1 MTLQNKSKQS
11 DKTSRDLPSSK
22 VKPAY
27 DFNEDEVFTHEE
39 VFGDIVIEPFSL
51 EDALDILEI
60 SEAEFQEQLD
70 SRGFCPKEDFNRN
83 GKFPVGWIS
92 ALDTHKWILD

>member
-1 MTLQNKSKQS
+1 MVIQTRAYQSGDTGQVSTNAKSKPVS
-11 DKTSRDLPSSK
+11 ILD
-22 VKPAY
+22 
-27 DFNEDEVFTHEE
+27 DEEVYTHEE
-39 VFGDIVIEPFSL
+39 VFGEVVINPFSL

-70 SRGFCPKEDFNRN
+70 SRGFCPKEDFDRN
-83 GKFPVGWIS
+83 GKFPVGWIR

>member
-1 MTLQNKSKQS
+1 MTSCVS
-11 DKTSRDLPSSK
+11 PSSE

-39 VFGDIVIEPFSL
+39 VFGDIAIGQFSL

-60 SEAEFQEQLD
+60 SESEFQELLD
-70 SRGFCPKEDFNRN
+70 SRGFCLKEGFDRN

>member
-1 MTLQNKSKQS
+1 MTLQSRAYQS
-11 DKTSRDLPSSK
+11 DNTSHGSSSSED
-22 VKPAY
+22 KPAY
-27 DFNEDEVFTHEE
+27 DFNKSKVFTHEE
-39 VFGDIVIEPFSL
+39 VFGDIVIGPFSL

-70 SRGFCPKEDFNRN
+70 SRGFCPKEDFDRN

-92 ALDTHKWILD
+92 ALDTLKWMVD